1 MPITLPG
8 PVAAYF
14 AADGNDGD
22 AVAHCFT
29 EDAVVID
36 ERQTHSGREAIRRW
50 KVEASAKFS
59 YATDPFAASEEDGR
73 TVVTAHVAGDF
84 PGSPVDLRY
93 AFVLEGGKIARLEIT
108 S

>member
-1 MPITLPG
+1 MPITLPM

-14 AADGNDGD
+14 AADRNDAD
-22 AVAHCFT
+22 AVALCFT
-29 EDAVVID
+29 ENAIVMD
-36 ERQTHSGREAIRRW
+36 ERQTHAGSEAIRRW
-50 KVEASAKFS
+50 KAEASVKFS
-59 YATDPFAASEEDGR
+59 YTTDPFAVSEEDGR

-108 S
+108 P

>member
-1 MPITLPG
+1 MSITLPG

-14 AADGNDGD
+14 AADQNDGD
-22 AVAHCFT
+22 AVAQCFT

-36 ERQTHSGREAIRRW
+36 EHQTHACRDGIRRW
-50 KVEASAKFS
+50 KAAASAKFS
-59 YATDPFAASEEDGR
+59 YTTDPFAVSEKDGQ
-73 TVVTAHVAGDF
+73 TVVTAHVSGNF

-108 S
+108 L

>member
-14 AADGNDGD
+14 AADQNDGD
-22 AVAHCFT
+22 AVAQCFT
-29 EDAVVID
+29 ENAVVID
-36 ERQTHSGREAIRRW
+36 ERRTHAGRDAIRRW
-50 KVEASAKFS
+50 KTEASAKFS
-59 YATDPFAASEEDGR
+59 YTTDPFAVREEGSQIL
-73 TVVTAHVAGDF
+73 VTAHVSGDF

-108 S
+108 L